1 MNKYHHFIIE
11 LLVMLGMLSAGIAY
25 IDAKRAYENAEL
37 DVAHIFEI
45 ENAISNLTTES
56 LMIGKSVHSNY
67 DRHAQLQFDLEAL
80 LRTTNS
86 LPTLQ
91 SAAQDYNNL
100 VNQYLQLSTVLT
112 VSERF
117 VASAGGFYLEIGGDA
132 GQLGLSMV
140 SKTLYYMEFPTR
152 QSAQQLNNFVQEH
165 EEKLSVINEQGMQW
179 PMLRE
184 HLQFILINLPESQR
198 ILTEIRNVELSNQ
211 LTQVL
216 NRKSA
221 DVRHYSQLQNSYLLL
236 VFFAVGMLV
245 IIVLLRHQRELIHR
259 NKLANAAVEAKSA
272 FLSNMSHEIRTPLN
286 GIIGL
291 ADLTLASGVNEMQ
304 RDYVNKLLFSARSLL
319 RIVNDILDFSK
330 IESEK
335 LDIEHTPFELKELF
349 HNIKALLGKS
359 AADKGVELIFDLD
372 EAVAER
378 LMGDP
383 VRIGQVLTNL
393 VSNAVKFTEQ
403 GHVIVSAALDAKEHE
418 HELLLSVTDTGIG
431 LTEQQQRTLFERFT
445 QADESTTR
453 KYGGTGLGLSIT
465 KLLSELMG
473 GSISVRSQAGTGS
486 TFEVRLPYEPAANNV
501 DASGLERSTA
511 LQGKR
516 LILLEDNPLTAEIT
530 LKMASLCGIE
540 AKWVSTVPDAARLSA
555 AEDFDFGLIDWHLP
569 KQNGLLLL
577 KKWHATKSGPAF
589 PIVFTAF
596 DSQFI
601 REQLESVDELP
612 ILNKPLLLCD
622 FRRALEQV
630 MSGTWESVKL
640 PLNGDQS
647 KDISTAQGNT
657 NDNTN
662 NTTEINRTTK
672 EASSRLLLV
681 EDNEINRL
689 IASQMLESLPVNV
702 DMAEN
707 GQEAIEKIKRQ
718 DYSLVLMDI
727 QMPVM
732 DGVSATKA
740 IRSEYD
746 KEKLP
751 VIALTA
757 NVLDTEVQHYRE
769 IGMNGHLGKPF
780 ERTELEQLV
789 RQYC

>member
-67 DRHAQLQFDLEAL
+67 DHHAQLQFDLEAL

-152 QSAQQLNNFVQEH
+152 QSAQQLNDFVQEH

-184 HLQFILINLPESQR
+184 HLQFILINLPESQH

-211 LTQVL
+211 LTQSL

-221 DVRHYSQLQNSYLLL
+221 DVRYYSQLQNNYLLL
-236 VFFAVGMLV
+236 MFFAVGMLV

-304 RDYVNKLLFSARSLL
+304 RDYLNKLLFSARTLL

-330 IESEK
+330 IESKK

-359 AADKGVELIFDLD
+359 AADKGIELIFDLD

-378 LMGDP
+378 LTGDP

-393 VSNAVKFTEQ
+393 VSNAVKFSEQ
-403 GHVIVSAALDAKEHE
+403 GHVIVSAVLDAKE

-473 GSISVRSQAGTGS
+473 GTISVRSQAGTGS
-486 TFEVRLPYEPAANNV
+486 NFEVRLPYEPAASNKDSV
-501 DASGLERSTA
+501 DEEQSNA

-516 LILLEDNPLTAEIT
+516 LLLLEDNPLTAEIT

-569 KQNGLLLL
+569 KQNVLLLL

-612 ILNKPLLLCD
+612 ILHKPLLLCD

-640 PLNGDQS
+640 PLNDEQS
-647 KDISTAQGNT
+647 KDISTVEGSA

-662 NTTEINRTTK
+662 NTIEINRTTN

-689 IASQMLESLPVNV
+689 IASQILESLPVNV

-707 GQEAIEKIKRQ
+707 GLEAIEKIKQQ

-757 NVLDTEVQHYRE
+757 NVLDTEVEHYRE
-769 IGMNGHLGKPF
+769 IGMNDHLGKPF